1 MGKSFY
7 LKLALNNLRRN
18 SKKIIPYFI
27 AVTIMV
33 SVYFMVLMIL
43 HSKSLA
49 NVPESMYIQ
58 QLFGIG
64 LYTLNIFIAVF
75 MLYINNFLI
84 KQRKKEFGLYG
95 ILGLEKRH
103 VGFVMFW
110 ENLII
115 NGAGLSLGIIT
126 GCVFGWLIFM
136 ALLKSIRVSVDTY
149 FSIPIQSFTVTALY
163 FFGLFLVTSVL
174 NIIQVRMA
182 NPIDLLKSDHTGEKK
197 TRFVLPITLVGLAML
212 GYAYYVAWTVTNPL
226 QALTKFFLAVI
237 LVIFASY
244 ILFTTGSIAL
254 LRILKKNKLLYYKPE
269 NFISIAGM
277 IHRMKQ
283 NASGLASIC
292 ILSTMVLVTV
302 STCFALFLG
311 QEETLSY
318 MSRNDIQVEFVNV
331 TTQEQNDALDQII
344 TEAVDKDKIELTEE
358 YRYYSVDGML
368 VLKDNSLICPEVNFD
383 YFADTVPDYLLVSFL
398 TAEDYNR
405 LTENKA
411 ELKEGELI
419 MLTNKGEHE
428 NIRDITLGGITDAK
442 TYEVTSYVSDTVF
455 TKGKNRKAKD
465 EICFVVKDMKELEQ
479 LVQRINPTYVE
490 SRTTKTILNIVEGQK
505 ECYEFSYR
513 VKEAAKS
520 LEGYLTLDSIYI
532 NRADCYSMYG
542 GLLFMGAFFTVIF
555 LCATVLIIYFKQISE
570 GYEDKDRFEMLQKV
584 GMDDIEVKKTINQ
597 QILIVFFLPLLGALL
612 HLSMAS
618 NMIIKLLEVFSMFN
632 VKLTVMC
639 MLGASAIFAA
649 VYVFVY
655 RLTAKTYVK
664 IVQW

>member
-18 SKKIIPYFI
+18 SKKMIPYFI

-110 ENLII
+110 ENLFI
-115 NGAGLSLGIIT
+115 NGAGLSLGIIS

-136 ALLKSIRVSVDTY
+136 ALLKSIRVTTDTY
-149 FSIPIQSFTVTALY
+149 FSIPVQSFTVTILY
-163 FFGLFLVTSVL
+163 FFGLFVVTSIL
-174 NIIQVRMA
+174 NIIQVSMA
-182 NPIDLLKSDHTGEKK
+182 NPIDLLKSDHAGEKK
-197 TRFVLPITLVGLAML
+197 TRFVLPLTVVGLGML
-212 GYAYYVAWTVTNPL
+212 GYAYYIAWTVTNPL
-226 QALTKFFLAVI
+226 QALMKFFIAVI

-254 LRILKKNKLLYYKPE
+254 LKLLKKNKIFYYKPE
-269 NFISIAGM
+269 NFISVAGM

-311 QEETLSY
+311 QEDTLAY
-318 MSRNDIQVEFVNV
+318 MSRNDIQVEFTGVS
-331 TTQEQNDALDQII
+331 TQEQSDQLDRII
-344 TEAVDKDKIELTEE
+344 TEAVDKNKLELTEE
-358 YRYYSVDGML
+358 YSYFSFDGML
-368 VLKDNSLICPEVNFD
+368 IQKGSSLISPEVNLD
-383 YFADTVPDYLLVSFL
+383 LYAETVPDYLLVSFL

-405 LTENKA
+405 ITGNSVSL
-411 ELKEGELI
+411 GEDQLI
-419 MLTNKGEHE
+419 LLTNQGEHE
-428 NIRDITLGGITDAK
+428 DIKDITVGDAADQK
-442 TYEVTSYVSDTVF
+442 IYQVSSIVADTAF

-465 EICFVVKDMKELEQ
+465 ELSFVVKDMTTAEQ
-479 LVQRINPTYVE
+479 LTQRINPTYIE
-490 SRTTKTILNIVEGQK
+490 AKSTKTILNIAGSQQD
-505 ECYEFSYR
+505 CYEFSYQ
-513 VKEAAKS
+513 VKDEAKK
-520 LEGYLTLDSIYI
+520 LDRYLSMDSIYI

-555 LCATVLIIYFKQISE
+555 LCTTVLIIYFKQISE

-584 GMDDIEVKKTINQ
+584 GMDDLEVKKTINK

-639 MLGASAIFAA
+639 MLGASAVFGA